1 MTHALVK
8 FIDLEP
14 ISPYDLSRPINDLT
28 KVFEFDKKTQGMSDH
43 DRLKYHQKHSKPI
56 LDKLKIWM
64 QEQLDLNIVE
74 PGGHFGKVLKYC
86 LKHWHKLTRFVSVEG
101 CPVSNN
107 QSERMLKII
116 IRLRKSSMFHRTK
129 HGAEVGATL
138 LSLIQTAI
146 DHELNPA
153 DYLTNLLQ
161 NADQIINEPSRRM
174 PWSIQSTL
182 EKMKEAA

>member
-1 MTHALVK
+1 
-8 FIDLEP
+8 
-14 ISPYDLSRPINDLT
+14 
-28 KVFEFDKKTQGMSDH
+28 
-43 DRLKYHQKHSKPI
+43 
-56 LDKLKIWM
+56 M

-86 LKHWHKLTRFVSVEG
+86 LKHWHKLTRFLTVSG

-107 QSERMLKII
+107 QAERTLKII

-146 DHELNPA
+146 DHELNPV
-153 DYLTNLLQ
+153 DYLNDLLQ
-161 NADQIINEPSRRM
+161 NADLVSLCPEGYKEPSHWM

-182 EKMKEAA
+182 EQMKEAA

>member
-1 MTHALVK
+1 
-8 FIDLEP
+8 
-14 ISPYDLSRPINDLT
+14 
-28 KVFEFDKKTQGMSDH
+28 MSDH

-86 LKHWHKLTRFVSVEG
+86 LKHWHKLIRFVSVEG

-116 IRLRKSSMFHRTK
+116 IRLRKSSMFHRKK
-129 HGAEVGATL
+129 HGPRVCATL

-153 DYLTNLLQ
+153 DYLTNLL
-161 NADQIINEPSRRM
+161 
-174 PWSIQSTL
+174 
-182 EKMKEAA
+182 

>member
-1 MTHALVK
+1 M
-8 FIDLEP
+8 
-14 ISPYDLSRPINDLT
+14 
-28 KVFEFDKKTQGMSDH
+28 
-43 DRLKYHQKHSKPI
+43 
-56 LDKLKIWM
+56 
-64 QEQLDLNIVE
+64 
-74 PGGHFGKVLKYC
+74 
-86 LKHWHKLTRFVSVEG
+86 TRFLTVEG

-107 QSERMLKII
+107 QAERTLKII

-129 HGAEVGATL
+129 HGARACATL

-146 DHELNPA
+146 DHGLNPV

-161 NADQIINEPSRRM
+161 NADLVGLCPEGYKEPSRWM

>member
-1 MTHALVK
+1 M
-8 FIDLEP
+8 
-14 ISPYDLSRPINDLT
+14 
-28 KVFEFDKKTQGMSDH
+28 
-43 DRLKYHQKHSKPI
+43 
-56 LDKLKIWM
+56 
-64 QEQLDLNIVE
+64 
-74 PGGHFGKVLKYC
+74 
-86 LKHWHKLTRFVSVEG
+86 TRFLTVEG

-107 QSERMLKII
+107 QAERTLKII

-146 DHELNPA
+146 DHGLNPV
-153 DYLTNLLQ
+153 DYLTDLLQ
-161 NADQIINEPSRRM
+161 NADQIINEPSRWM

>member
-1 MTHALVK
+1 M
-8 FIDLEP
+8 
-14 ISPYDLSRPINDLT
+14 
-28 KVFEFDKKTQGMSDH
+28 
-43 DRLKYHQKHSKPI
+43 
-56 LDKLKIWM
+56 
-64 QEQLDLNIVE
+64 
-74 PGGHFGKVLKYC
+74 
-86 LKHWHKLTRFVSVEG
+86 TRFLTVEG

-107 QSERMLKII
+107 QAERTLKII

-129 HGAEVGATL
+129 HGARVCATL

-146 DHELNPA
+146 DHGLNPV

-161 NADQIINEPSRRM
+161 NADLVVKEPSRWM